1 MAKALGRVGTQVL
14 RKVGKAGLSSTAR
27 NEPGGL
33 VTRARSRVSME
44 KSETNVGVGDGSDY
58 FGDLRCAGAAKRAG
72 GKSNAASAEQTHE
85 RLSFRVVPSIPTP
98 EPPLAAHFFGVSRA
112 SIGQS
117 QSKKEAVRLLA
128 Q

>member
-1 MAKALGRVGTQVL
+1 
-14 RKVGKAGLSSTAR
+14 
-27 NEPGGL
+27 
-33 VTRARSRVSME
+33 ME

-98 EPPLAAHFFGVSRA
+98 EPPVPPLAAHFFGVSRA

>member
-1 MAKALGRVGTQVL
+1 
-14 RKVGKAGLSSTAR
+14 
-27 NEPGGL
+27 
-33 VTRARSRVSME
+33 ME

-98 EPPLAAHFFGVSRA
+98 EPPVPPLAAHFLSEPPSWQLAVLNQMKEVGRLC
-112 SIGQS
+112 GQ
-117 QSKKEAVRLLA
+117 
-128 Q
+128 